1 MPADALMVATAVAEA
16 AQSSDRE
23 LGSRGSRAAIE
34 NSAASDLTPT
44 AAAVLAAIPAWWS
57 ARAQAAGLSGRWLDV
72 TQAVDAAP
80 PIELP
85 VDDALVPS
93 WGLLTPDQV
102 GAAYV
107 SSLSAATRARHGR
120 HYTPVE
126 LADHL
131 WWLARNALG
140 FSPRPERLEGL
151 VRDPACGAG
160 ALLLPA
166 LREHLR
172 ASYDIEPALALTGL
186 PNVIEGIDND
196 PAAVWVANV
205 VLAAEAL
212 ATLARVPES
221 LRRPVPAMAR
231 VGDGLAVDLSPAKV
245 VLMNPPYGRVK
256 LSDDERSRF
265 AHVLYGHANIYG
277 MFMARGVDQLESGGV
292 LASLTPTSFT
302 SGRYFER
309 LREHLGQQ
317 TPLTQITFVSDRSGV
332 FSSVLQETCLA
343 TFEKRA
349 RRKVHVRSFG
359 SKVEDLATVAV
370 QRSSAPWMF
379 ARRSDDAVIAATCA
393 RFTSSLASL
402 GWRASTG
409 PLVWNRRTDD
419 LSAQYGKS
427 RSHVVWA
434 ADIDGGSLHRDS
446 GRDSMRYLALT
457 KPSDER
463 VMVLREPAVLV
474 QRTTAPEQS
483 RRLVVAPLT
492 QADLDA
498 RGGGVTVENHVN
510 VLRPQGLLASLSVEQ
525 LARILGTR
533 TMDQVVRTI
542 SGSVA
547 LSAYELESI
556 PMPLPEVVATWAEL
570 AGDELEDAV
579 RRAYQGQEPVA

>member
-1 MPADALMVATAVAEA
+1 MPVDTLVVATAVAEA
-16 AQSSDRE
+16 TRLSDRE
-23 LGSRGSRAAIE
+23 LGSRGSRAAVV

-57 ARAQAAGLSGRWLDV
+57 ARAEAAGLSGRWLDV
-72 TQAVDAAP
+72 TQALEAAP
-80 PIELP
+80 PVELAG
-85 VDDALVPS
+85 DDTLVPS
-93 WGLLTPDQV
+93 WGPLTPDQV

-107 SSLSAATRARHGR
+107 SSLSPATRARHGR

-126 LADHL
+126 LAEHL
-131 WWLARNALG
+131 WWLVRKSLG
-140 FSPRPERLEGL
+140 LPPRPERLAGL
-151 VRDPACGAG
+151 VRDPACGAA

-172 ASYDIEPALALTGL
+172 ASYDTEPALVLAGL
-186 PNVIEGIDND
+186 PSLIEGIDND

-212 ATLARVPES
+212 PTLARVPEN
-221 LRRPVPAMAR
+221 LRRPLPTMAR
-231 VGDGLAVDLSPAKV
+231 VGDGLSADLSPAKV

-256 LSDDERSRF
+256 LSEDERSRF
-265 AHVLYGHANIYG
+265 AHVLFGHANIYG
-277 MFMARGVDQLESGGV
+277 MFMARGADQLEQGGV
-292 LASLTPTSFT
+292 LGSLTPTSFT

-309 LREHLGQQ
+309 LRAYLGHEA
-317 TPLTQITFVSDRSGV
+317 PLTQITFVSDRSGV

-343 TFEKRA
+343 TFEKRV
-349 RRKVHVRSFG
+349 RKRVRVRSLG

-370 QRSSAPWMF
+370 QRSGAPWMF
-379 ARRSDDAVIAATCA
+379 ARRSDDAVIAARCA
-393 RFTSSLASL
+393 TFPSSLASL
-402 GWRASTG
+402 GWKASTG
-409 PLVWNRRTDD
+409 PLVWNRRSDD
-419 LSAQYGKS
+419 LGPHYGKS

-434 ADIDGGSLHRDS
+434 ADIDGGALHRDS
-446 GRDSMRYLALT
+446 GRDTMRYLTLT
-457 KPSDER
+457 KSSDER

-492 QADLDA
+492 RADLDA
-498 RGGGVTVENHVN
+498 RRGGVTVENHVN
-510 VLRPQGLLASLSVEQ
+510 VLRPQGLLADLSVEQ

-556 PMPLPEVVATWAEL
+556 PMPAPEVVARWAEL
-570 AGDELEDAV
+570 SGDELEDAV
-579 RRAYQGQEPVA
+579 RRVYQGEEPVA